1 MKKRQIKR
9 DSVKGRGVYAGELIK
24 KGELIEVCE
33 LLLIPVEES
42 VDALD
47 AYVFTF
53 NRTTLAL
60 ALGNGS
66 LYNHQNQPNA
76 LCYFDHRKQLL
87 YFEATRDIRRL
98 EEIYINYGYSEADKK
113 KFGIV

>member
-1 MKKRQIKR
+1 M
-9 DSVKGRGVYAGELIK
+9 YAAEAIK

-33 LLLIPVEES
+33 LLLIPSEQAI
-42 VDALD
+42 DALD

-53 NRTTLAL
+53 TRTTLAL

-66 LYNHQNQPNA
+66 LYNHRNQPNA
-76 LCYFDHRKQLL
+76 LCYFDHGKQLL
-87 YFEATRDIRRL
+87 YFEAKKDISSA
-98 EEIYINYGYSEADKK
+98 EEIFINYGYSSADKK